1 MKIYIAG
8 PMTGIP
14 KYNRPAFHFEAMR
27 LASEGHVA
35 LNPAT
40 LPDSLSQPE
49 YMDICLAMLRCA
61 DGIFLLS
68 GWQNSAGAKAEH
80 ALAQKLELEI
90 FYQDGIGMVN
100 ATKDL
105 VAAGHALAKDLRCA
119 KSAALVRELATQ
131 LDIQRARADALA
143 NRRKLNGEIA

>member
-8 PMTGIP
+8 PMTDIP

-27 LASEGHVA
+27 LASEGHVV

-40 LPDSLSQPE
+40 LPDGLSQPE

-80 ALAQKLELEI
+80 ALAKKLDLEI
-90 FYQDGIGMVN
+90 IHQEN
-100 ATKDL
+100 A
-105 VAAGHALAKDLRCA
+105 V
-119 KSAALVRELATQ
+119 
-131 LDIQRARADALA
+131 
-143 NRRKLNGEIA
+143 

>member
-1 MKIYIAG
+1 MMPDPTTRGNFDENLHCWANDRH
-8 PMTGIP
+8 P

-27 LASEGHVA
+27 LASEGHVV

-40 LPDSLSQPE
+40 LPDGLSQPE

-80 ALAQKLELEI
+80 ALAQKLDLEI
-90 FYQDGIGMVN
+90 IHQEN
-100 ATKDL
+100 A
-105 VAAGHALAKDLRCA
+105 A
-119 KSAALVRELATQ
+119 
-131 LDIQRARADALA
+131 
-143 NRRKLNGEIA
+143 

>member
-14 KYNRPAFHFEAMR
+14 KFNRPAFHYEAMR
-27 LASEGHVA
+27 LSSEGHVV

-40 LPDSLSQPE
+40 LPDGLSQPE

-80 ALAQKLELEI
+80 ALAQKLDLEI
-90 FYQDGIGMVN
+90 SHQEN
-100 ATKDL
+100 
-105 VAAGHALAKDLRCA
+105 
-119 KSAALVRELATQ
+119 SA
-131 LDIQRARADALA
+131 
-143 NRRKLNGEIA
+143 